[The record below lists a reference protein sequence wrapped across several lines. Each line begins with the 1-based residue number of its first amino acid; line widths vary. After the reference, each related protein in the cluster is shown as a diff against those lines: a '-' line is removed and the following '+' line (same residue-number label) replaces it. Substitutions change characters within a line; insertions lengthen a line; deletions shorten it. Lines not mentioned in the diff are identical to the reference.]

1 MGAFTMNSGLSR
13 GAGRGTTG
21 IAMAPAAGGGG
32 GPGGG

>member
-1 MGAFTMNSGLSR
+1 MGAFTMNSGFIV
-13 GAGRGTTG
+13 GAGLGTTG